1 MPLAAHYTLVGC
13 FPTTQTAYSLKYSG
27 APKRL
32 TLTQTFKMDK
42 ILFDMN
48 LCKSS
53 IIEELVGAP
62 LTIADRAI
70 SSLSDATS
78 TYTLNSTY

>member
-13 FPTTQTAYSLKYSG
+13 FPTSQTPYSLKYSSN
-27 APKRL
+27 PRRL

-48 LCKSS
+48 LSKSS

-70 SSLSDATS
+70 SSLSDAPS
-78 TYTLNSTY
+78 TYTLNKVY